1 MDVQHVIRLL
11 EIANNHLPSVEYTYE
26 TRKREVEDLEAKKR
40 NSARIY
46 QEIND
51 KILSMRQRLDSLN
64 LDCEKELA
72 QRDQLYQKR
81 MKLQDLLRHFENNN
95 EEYTKIRKT
104 AEEKVYSVLSDRKML
119 LKLALLSLIESMKND
134 PSKYNRLIF
143 LLMDHNTPSTANYN
157 SQDYDTSSYGQQQ
170 QQYPSQAYTDM
181 LLEEAEKL
189 YNKLAKELGDEITSD
204 YASSTSSP
212 SSPLLPPT
220 EEQQSRPTTTQ

>member
-1 MDVQHVIRLL
+1 MHVQHVIRLL

-26 TRKREVEDLEAKKR
+26 TPKREVEDLEAKKR

-119 LKLALLSLIESMKND
+119 LKLALLSLIE
-134 PSKYNRLIF
+134 
-143 LLMDHNTPSTANYN
+143 
-157 SQDYDTSSYGQQQ
+157 
-170 QQYPSQAYTDM
+170 
-181 LLEEAEKL
+181 
-189 YNKLAKELGDEITSD
+189 
-204 YASSTSSP
+204 
-212 SSPLLPPT
+212 
-220 EEQQSRPTTTQ
+220 

>member
-1 MDVQHVIRLL
+1 MDVQHVIRL

-72 QRDQLYQKR
+72 QRDQLCQKR

-95 EEYTKIRKT
+95 EEYTKIRKP

-119 LKLALLSLIESMKND
+119 LKLALLSLIESMK
-134 PSKYNRLIF
+134 K
-143 LLMDHNTPSTANYN
+143 
-157 SQDYDTSSYGQQQ
+157 
-170 QQYPSQAYTDM
+170 
-181 LLEEAEKL
+181 
-189 YNKLAKELGDEITSD
+189 
-204 YASSTSSP
+204 
-212 SSPLLPPT
+212 
-220 EEQQSRPTTTQ
+220 

>member
-1 MDVQHVIRLL
+1 MRRFFLKIAASGTNVYVVQYKLLLHVQHVIRLL

-26 TRKREVEDLEAKKR
+26 TRKREVQDLEAKKR

-119 LKLALLSLIESMKND
+119 LKLALLSLIE
-134 PSKYNRLIF
+134 
-143 LLMDHNTPSTANYN
+143 
-157 SQDYDTSSYGQQQ
+157 
-170 QQYPSQAYTDM
+170 
-181 LLEEAEKL
+181 
-189 YNKLAKELGDEITSD
+189 
-204 YASSTSSP
+204 
-212 SSPLLPPT
+212 
-220 EEQQSRPTTTQ
+220 